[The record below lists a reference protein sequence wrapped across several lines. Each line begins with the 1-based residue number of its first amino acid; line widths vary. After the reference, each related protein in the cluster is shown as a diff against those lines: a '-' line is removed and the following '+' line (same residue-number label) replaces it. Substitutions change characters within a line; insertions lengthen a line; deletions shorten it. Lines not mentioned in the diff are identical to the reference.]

1 VGHPGEAIDLRWSG
15 CQTAAV
21 SFLQRV
27 REIVG
32 ARRRA
37 RFPPPP
43 KSRWDLISE
52 AMARPFGEKP
62 SRGPVRAGGADDDE
76 GNEER

>member
-1 VGHPGEAIDLRWSG
+1 
-15 CQTAAV
+15 V

-32 ARRRA
+32 ALRRA
-37 RFPPPP
+37 RFPPPQ
-43 KSRWDLISE
+43 KRRWDLISE

-62 SRGPVRAGGADDDE
+62 SRGPVRAGGVADDDE